1 MSRRPWR
8 FAPTEIQRAIKL
20 VRAAGLSITK
30 VEIGPDGTITIG
42 TNEPSQNSSVA
53 ENGNGEAGSVDDL
66 DRELKEFEAR
76 HGEG

>member
-20 VRAAGLSITK
+20 VRKAGLPISK

-42 TNEPSQNSSVA
+42 TTK
-53 ENGNGEAGSVDDL
+53 DDDASL
-66 DRELKEFEAR
+66 RSETSEDLRKLI
-76 HGEG
+76 

>member
-20 VRAAGLSITK
+20 VREAGLPISK

-42 TNEPSQNSSVA
+42 TTK
-53 ENGNGEAGSVDDL
+53 DDDASL
-66 DRELKEFEAR
+66 RSETSEDLRKLI
-76 HGEG
+76 